1 MMSKVNLTLTLRSI
15 TGERGTNQY
24 KLGPGMDLFGSPF
37 PALAPFSLICFV
49 IPRRLSP
56 GESFFISSPLS
67 SLFLGLRR
75 SITAEG
81 REIKLAEG
89 SLLSPLPPGLL
100 QFSHPL
106 FDLPPSVIRMLSKK
120 PPLDS
125 IFDTISRL
133 AEKSGAAIL
142 GTVGKSG
149 GRISL
154 RSLLSYP

>member
-1 MMSKVNLTLTLRSI
+1 MKEIMLPTFSYSRIHKVLDTFFDDILGECSHLGAMSRLKPIILCHRYHYNLEFEKI
-15 TGERGTNQY
+15 Q
-24 KLGPGMDLFGSPF
+24 
-37 PALAPFSLICFV
+37 APQIGFFRRVEISLN
-49 IPRRLSP
+49 SN
-56 GESFFISSPLS
+56 
-67 SLFLGLRR
+67 
-75 SITAEG
+75 
-81 REIKLAEG
+81 
-89 SLLSPLPPGLL
+89 LSPLPPGLL

-149 GRISL
+149 GRISP